1 MGIKMNFKSQ
11 YKPLLEFHK
20 IEKFDYNGEQNK
32 LKILRNLVDYEVG
45 KTILAT
51 AFNIQIAEKDTQ
63 TKLF

>member
-1 MGIKMNFKSQ
+1 MKKFCKFHEIDLSS
-11 YKPLLEFHK
+11 YK
-20 IEKFDYNGEQNK
+20 GEQRK
-32 LKILRNLVDYEVG
+32 DKIARNLVDYEVG